1 MIFALMNISE
11 LARRLRVSTEE
22 LRESLPSLGFSIGR
36 HAIKVN
42 DHEAA
47 GIMEKWAE
55 FKKRERLAAKRE
67 AQMAQIEAQKSGP
80 KILDKEATLPS
91 VMTVREFAAL
101 LDLPIARVM
110 QELLK
115 SGILASLNERIDFET
130 ASIVAEDLGY
140 KAILAQG
147 KSEGANED
155 TEGQTRL
162 SAALNAA
169 DSERASER
177 PPVIVVMGHVDHG
190 KTKILDSIR
199 KTNVM
204 EGEAGG
210 ITQHIGAY
218 QVVRNG
224 RLLTFID
231 TPGHEAFTVMRSRG
245 AKVADI
251 AILVVAVDDG
261 VQPQTKEAVD
271 IIKAAGLPFVVALNK
286 IDKADAN
293 IDRVKGQLAE
303 LNLVAE
309 DWGGKTVCVPV
320 SAKSGTNID
329 QLLDVLLI
337 VADLEKQKLMANASR
352 RAIGTIIESHI
363 DKGEGP
369 VATALIQAGTL
380 KPSDV
385 LGVRGALY
393 GRVRS
398 MRDWK
403 GEFVQ
408 EAPPSMPVKIL
419 GLKFA
424 PAVGDI
430 LEVPEDAKALAKMK
444 HVPTRTGVEDAG
456 SQKAHVT
463 DKDREGKKFMNV
475 IVRADV
481 LGSLEAV
488 LGMFEKVKHD
498 VVGVE
503 IVAKGLG
510 NITDADVLKA
520 EATNSIIYAF
530 TVKPTTTAVELA
542 RDKNV
547 QIREFNII
555 YKLFEDVLAS
565 IEKLMPEEKTIV
577 ELGKLHVLALFKKAD
592 RGGVFGAKV
601 VGEKV
606 RLGSKMRILRGDQV
620 VGEGEITTLQLGKQS
635 VKEVAG
641 GAECGVG
648 YNGSRVEIG
657 DVIETYFEESKV
669 RTLKIEGVDLR

>member
-1 MIFALMNISE
+1 MNISE
-11 LARRLRVSTEE
+11 IARRLRVSTEE
-22 LRESLPSLGFSIGR
+22 LREALPSLGFSIGR

-42 DHEAA
+42 DREAQR
-47 GIMEKWAE
+47 IMEAWAE
-55 FKKRERLAAKRE
+55 KSKRARLQAKRD
-67 AQMAQIEAQKSGP
+67 AQMAQMEAQKSGP
-80 KILDKEATLPS
+80 KVLEKEVTLPA

-110 QELLK
+110 QELMK
-115 SGILASLNERIDFET
+115 SGILASLNERIDFDT
-130 ASIVAEDLGY
+130 ASIVSEDLGY
-140 KAILAQG
+140 KAHAKDG
-147 KSEGANED
+147 EAAETGED

-162 SAALNAA
+162 ADALSKDHQEEAV
-169 DSERASER
+169 ER

-199 KTNVM
+199 KTHVM

-224 RLLTFID
+224 RELTFID

-261 VQPQTKEAVD
+261 VQPQTREAID
-271 IIKAAGLPFVVALNK
+271 IIKASGMPFVVALNK
-286 IDKADAN
+286 IDKSDAN
-293 IDRVKGQLAE
+293 IEKVKSQLAE
-303 LNLVAE
+303 LNLIPE

-320 SAKSGTNID
+320 SAKAGTNID
-329 QLLDVLLI
+329 QLLDVLIL
-337 VADLEKQKLMANASR
+337 VADLEKERLMGNPNR

-369 VATALIQAGTL
+369 VATVLVQAGTL
-380 KPSDV
+380 KVGDT

-393 GRVRS
+393 GKVRT

-403 GEFVQ
+403 GEFVK
-408 EAPPSMPVKIL
+408 EAPPSMPAKIL

-444 HVPTRTGVEDAG
+444 HVPSRSGVEDTGA
-456 SQKAHVT
+456 ATVRT
-463 DKDREGKKFMNV
+463 DKEKESKKFLNV
-475 IVRADV
+475 IIRADV

-498 VVGVE
+498 AVGIEV
-503 IVAKGLG
+503 VAKGLG
-510 NITDADVLKA
+510 NITDSDVLKA

-530 TVKPTTTAVELA
+530 TVKPTTTAHELA
-542 RDKNV
+542 REKSV
-547 QIREFNII
+547 EVREFNII
-555 YKLFEDVLAS
+555 YKLFEDVLDALD
-565 IEKLMPEEKTIV
+565 KLMPEEKTLT
-577 ELGKLHVLALFKKAD
+577 ELGKMEVLAVFKKLD
-592 RGGVFGAKV
+592 KGGVFGAKV
-601 VGEKV
+601 TGEKV
-606 RLGSKMRILRGDQV
+606 RVGSKMRVLRAGQM
-620 VGEGEITTLQLGKQS
+620 VGEGEVTTLQLGKQS
-635 VKEVAG
+635 VREVAG

-648 YNGSRVEIG
+648 YNGSRIEVG
-657 DVIETYFEESKV
+657 DMIETYMEESKV
-669 RTLKIEGVDLR
+669 RKLKIEGVDLR

>member
-1 MIFALMNISE
+1 MNISE
-11 LARRLRVSTEE
+11 IARRLRVSTEE

-42 DHEAA
+42 DREAQR
-47 GIMEKWAE
+47 IMEAWME
-55 FKKRERLAAKRE
+55 LKKRERLTAKRE

-80 KILDKEATLPS
+80 KVLDKEATLPS

-115 SGILASLNERIDFET
+115 SGILVSLNERIDFET

-140 KAILAQG
+140 KAIP
-147 KSEGANED
+147 SEVKNEQMYED

-162 SAALNAA
+162 TAALTAEA
-169 DSERASER
+169 SECFVER
-177 PPVIVVMGHVDHG
+177 PPVIVVLGHVDHG

-199 KTNVM
+199 KTHVM

-218 QVVRNG
+218 QVERRG
-224 RLLTFID
+224 RQLTFID

-293 IDRVKGQLAE
+293 IERVKGQLAE
-303 LNLVAE
+303 LNLVPE

-320 SAKSGTNID
+320 SAKEGRNID
-329 QLLDVLLI
+329 QLLDVLIL
-337 VADLEKQKLMANASR
+337 VADMEKQRLMANAGR

-369 VATALIQAGTL
+369 VATVLVQAGTL
-380 KPSDV
+380 KLGDTI
-385 LGVRGALY
+385 GVRGALY

-403 GEFVQ
+403 GEFVK
-408 EAPPSMPVKIL
+408 EAPPSMPAKIL

-444 HVPTRTGVEDAG
+444 HTPTRSGVEEAG
-456 SQKAHVT
+456 SQTVRSTEKE
-463 DKDREGKKFMNV
+463 EGKLFLNV

-498 VVGVE
+498 AVGIEV
-503 IVAKGLG
+503 VAKGLG
-510 NITDADVLKA
+510 NITDSDVLKA
-520 EATNSIIYAF
+520 EATHSIIYAF
-530 TVKPTTTAVELA
+530 TVKPTTTAHELA
-542 RDKNV
+542 REKNV
-547 QIREFNII
+547 DIREFNVI
-555 YKLFEDVLAS
+555 YKLFEDVLGALD
-565 IEKLMPEEKTIV
+565 KLMPEEKTLI
-577 ELGKLHVLALFKKAD
+577 ELGKFHVIAIFKKMD

-606 RLGSKMRILRGDQV
+606 RVGSKMRILRGEQV
-620 VGEGEITTLQLGKQS
+620 VGEGEITSLQLGKQS

-648 YNGSRVEIG
+648 YNGARIEIG
-657 DVIETYFEESKV
+657 DLVETYIEESKV
-669 RTLKIEGVDLR
+669 RKLKIEGVDLR